1 MRMGFSPLT
10 AGLDYPTAFDLA
22 AELGLLLEIAYDQH
36 EMDPRLP
43 SARELAEMGRV
54 AGVGFT
60 LHLPFVDLN
69 SASLV
74 PLAWKSSLER
84 TKTALEFGHT
94 IGAACAV
101 MHTGQVPLRIEIAL
115 KYARFRLAEAL
126 AALQP
131 SPIPIALENT
141 RLSEADLLEGVDE
154 LKSLLADHPAY
165 GFCLDVGHGQIEL
178 GPGGYKRYYQAL
190 SDRLIHWHLHDN
202 QGQQDEHLVVGEG
215 TVDWAWVRGKLQG
228 FSGTAA
234 LEVQGGVEGV
244 RRSVAILRGE
254 TPE

>member
-10 AGLDYPTAFDLA
+10 AGLDYPAAFDLA

-43 SARELAEMGRV
+43 SARQLAEMGRV

-74 PLAWKSSLER
+74 PLAWKTASER
-84 TKTALEFGHT
+84 TKLALEFGHT

-115 KYARFRLAEAL
+115 KYARVRLAEAL

-141 RLSEADLLEGVDE
+141 RLSEADLLEGVEE
-154 LKSLLADHPAY
+154 LKSVLATHPAY

-178 GPGGYKRYYQAL
+178 GPEGYKRYHQAL

-202 QGQQDEHLVVGEG
+202 RGQWDEHLVVGEG
-215 TVDWAWVRGKLQG
+215 TVDWAWVRGELQG
-228 FSGTAA
+228 FAGTVA

-254 TPE
+254 G